1 VVSYCVVVFCPST
14 ISYGSQKGQE
24 LLTLSITIKR
34 DKVEAKVENSLC
46 KLDFAFPCMI
56 YF

>member
-1 VVSYCVVVFCPST
+1 VLSCFVLRQLVM
-14 ISYGSQKGQE
+14 GHRKGQK

-34 DKVEAKVENSLC
+34 DKVEAKVENSLY
-46 KLDFAFPCMI
+46 KLAFAFPCMI